1 MNLLALV
8 LCVHAADGGLSDG
21 ALTSAGSDG
30 VTPSEEELVER
41 VKELEARLRVVE
53 SRDLPRA
60 GATVEV
66 ALDPG
71 IHTGPL
77 IVAIGERLEQAVA
90 FGGPVDVHGDVVGDA
105 VSVGSDVLVRS
116 TGVVEG
122 NAVAVGGNVV
132 VEPGGHVAG
141 DRVALGEPNAVTS
154 VAGAFGDASPKGL
167 MRGVFRQ
174 LSVLSCLMG
183 AGVLLMGLWP
193 QNVERVARPLG
204 DRPFWYA
211 IAGAIL
217 TASFVVG
224 SGLLAITLVGIP
236 LAVLLS
242 IVLAVAWLLGV
253 VALCK
258 AIGERFPVLERR
270 GAWATFLAGAVIL
283 GAVSLLP
290 YVGPLLIVLVGFPAV
305 GAALLTRLG
314 NRRVG

>member
-1 MNLLALV
+1 VILLAV
-8 LCVHAADGGLSDG
+8 LLHARAAEPEPAAAPDD
-21 ALTSAGSDG
+21 
-30 VTPSEEELVER
+30 TPAEMSERMKEFEE
-41 VKELEARLRVVE
+41 RLRAVEMMRPPPAPAPPEDAGVRYSGPLVVE
-53 SRDLPRA
+53 IGQR
-60 GATVEV
+60 
-66 ALDPG
+66 LDK
-71 IHTGPL
+71 
-77 IVAIGERLEQAVA
+77 AVA
-90 FGGPVDVHGDVVGDA
+90 FGGPVDVHGDVLGDA
-105 VSVGSDVLVRS
+105 VSVGSDIVVRS

-132 VEPGGHVAG
+132 VEPGGQVAG
-141 DRVALGEPNAVTS
+141 DRVAIGEPNAVTS
-154 VAGAFGDASPKGL
+154 VAGAFGDGSP
-167 MRGVFRQ
+167 RGVVRGLFRQ

-242 IVLAVAWLLGV
+242 IILAVAWLLGV

-258 AIGERFPVLERR
+258 AIGERFPVLEKN
-270 GAWATFLAGAVIL
+270 GAWASFLAGAVIL

-290 YVGPLLIVLVGFPAV
+290 YVGPLLVVLVGFPAV
-305 GAALLTRLG
+305 GASLLTRLG
-314 NRRVG
+314 SRRAA

>member
-1 MNLLALV
+1 VIALALV
-8 LCVHAADGGLSDG
+8 LSVRASEMESSEVASDAIVG
-21 ALTSAGSDG
+21 
-30 VTPSEEELVER
+30 EEQLAER

-53 SRDLPRA
+53 SRRLPLA
-60 GATVEV
+60 GNVKLEPTP
-66 ALDPG
+66 DPG
-71 IHTGPL
+71 FRYSGPL
-77 IVAIGERLEQAVA
+77 VVAIGEQLEQAVA
-90 FGGPVDVHGDVVGDA
+90 VLGPVDVHGEVLGDA
-105 VSVGSDVLVRS
+105 VSVGSDVVVRS

-132 VEPGGHVAG
+132 VEPGGQVAG
-141 DRVALGEPNAVTS
+141 DRVAIAEPNAGAS
-154 VAGAFGDASPKGL
+154 VAFALGDETPKGL
-167 MRGVFRQ
+167 VRGVFRQ

-204 DRPFWYA
+204 DRPFWYG

-253 VALCK
+253 VAVCK
-258 AIGERFPVLERR
+258 AIGERFPVLERN

-290 YVGPLLIVLVGFPAV
+290 YVGPLLVVLVGFPAV

-314 NRRVG
+314 NRRVP

>member
-1 MNLLALV
+1 VNLLALV
-8 LCVHAADGGLSDG
+8 LSVQAADGALADG
-21 ALTSAGSDG
+21 ALTSPASGEL
-30 VTPSEEELVER
+30 TPSEQELVER
-41 VKELEARLRVVE
+41 VKELEARLRAVE
-53 SRDLPRA
+53 SRNMPRA
-60 GATVEV
+60 GASVEA
-66 ALDPG
+66 ALESG

-77 IVAIGERLEQAVA
+77 IVAIGERLEKAVA
-90 FGGPVDVHGDVVGDA
+90 FGGPVDVSGDVVGDA
-105 VSVGSDVLVRS
+105 VSVGSDVVVRS

-154 VAGAFGDASPKGL
+154 VAGAFGDDSPKG
-167 MRGVFRQ
+167 MVRGVFRQ

-204 DRPFWYA
+204 DRPFWYG

-258 AIGERFPVLERR
+258 AIGERFPVLERS
-270 GAWATFLAGAVIL
+270 GAWASFLAGAVIL

-290 YVGPLLIVLVGFPAV
+290 YLGPLLIVLVGFPAV

>member
-1 MNLLALV
+1 VNVLALV
-8 LCVHAADGGLSDG
+8 LCVHAAEPESAPAAEESDLSKEQLLEHMKQLD
-21 ALTSAGSDG
+21 A
-30 VTPSEEELVER
+30 R
-41 VKELEARLRVVE
+41 VKELE
-53 SRDLPRA
+53 SRSVPLTGNVSIAPP
-60 GATVEV
+60 VQ
-66 ALDPG
+66 DPG
-71 IHTGPL
+71 VRYSGPL
-77 IVAIGERLEQAVA
+77 VVAIGERLEKAVS
-90 FGGPVDVHGDVVGDA
+90 FGGPIDVAGAVLGDA
-105 VSVGSDVLVRS
+105 VSVGSDVVVRS

-132 VEPGGHVAG
+132 VEPGGQVEG
-141 DRVALGEPNAVTS
+141 DRVAIGEPNAATS
-154 VAGAFGDASPKGL
+154 LAGAFGDETPHGVV
-167 MRGVFRQ
+167 RGVFRQ

-242 IVLAVAWLLGV
+242 IILAVAWLLGV

-258 AIGERFPVLERR
+258 AIGERFPVLERN

-283 GAVSLLP
+283 GAVSLVP
-290 YVGPLLIVLVGFPAV
+290 YLGPLLIVLIGFPAV

-314 NRRVG
+314 NRRVA

>member
-1 MNLLALV
+1 VNALALV
-8 LCVHAADGGLSDG
+8 LCVHAAEPENVVAPDDADLSKEQLLEHMKQLD
-21 ALTSAGSDG
+21 A
-30 VTPSEEELVER
+30 R
-41 VKELEARLRVVE
+41 VKELE
-53 SRDLPRA
+53 SRNLPLTGNVSIA
-60 GATVEV
+60 PPVQ
-66 ALDPG
+66 DPG
-71 IHTGPL
+71 VRYSGPL
-77 IVAIGERLEQAVA
+77 VVAIGERLEKAVA
-90 FGGPVDVHGDVVGDA
+90 FGGPVDVAGAVLGDA
-105 VSVGSDVLVRS
+105 VSVGSDVVVRS

-132 VEPGGHVAG
+132 VEPGGQVEG
-141 DRVALGEPNAVTS
+141 DRVAIGEPNAAAS
-154 VAGAFGDASPKGL
+154 FAYAFGDETPKGVV
-167 MRGVFRQ
+167 RGLFRQ

-183 AGVLLMGLWP
+183 AGVLLNGLWP

-204 DRPFWYA
+204 ARPFWYA

-242 IVLAVAWLLGV
+242 IILAVAWLLGV

-258 AIGERFPVLERR
+258 AIGERFPVLERN

-283 GAVSLLP
+283 GAVSLVP
-290 YVGPLLIVLVGFPAV
+290 YLGPMLIVLVGFPAV

-314 NRRVG
+314 NRRVGA

>member
-1 MNLLALV
+1 VNVLALV
-8 LCVHAADGGLSDG
+8 LCVHAAEPAGD
-21 ALTSAGSDG
+21 APESAD
-30 VTPSEEELVER
+30 VREAQLLER
-41 VKELEARLRVVE
+41 VKDLEERLRVVE
-53 SRDLPRA
+53 SRDLPLA
-60 GATVEV
+60 GNVSLRPVQE
-66 ALDPG
+66 DPG
-71 IHTGPL
+71 VRYSGPL
-77 IVAIGERLEQAVA
+77 VVPIGERLEKAVA
-90 FGGPVDVHGDVVGDA
+90 FGGPVDVEGAVLGDA
-105 VSVGSDVLVRS
+105 VSVGSDVVVRS
-116 TGVVEG
+116 TGIVEG

-132 VEPGGHVAG
+132 VEPGGQVGG
-141 DRVALGEPNAVTS
+141 DRVAIAEPNATAS
-154 VAGAFGDASPKGL
+154 FAYAFGDETPKGVV
-167 MRGVFRQ
+167 RGLFRQ

-242 IVLAVAWLLGV
+242 IILAVAWLLGV

-258 AIGERFPVLERR
+258 AIGERFPVLERN

-283 GAVSLLP
+283 GAVSLVP
-290 YVGPLLIVLVGFPAV
+290 YLGPMLIVMVGFPAV

>member
-1 MNLLALV
+1 MNALALL
-8 LCVHAADGGLSDG
+8 LCAHAAEPENG
-21 ALTSAGSDG
+21 AAQAEAD
-30 VTPSEEELVER
+30 VREEQLLEHVKQLDAR
-41 VKELEARLRVVE
+41 VKELE
-53 SRDLPRA
+53 SRSLPLT
-60 GATVEV
+60 GNVNITATVD
-66 ALDPG
+66 DPG
-71 IHTGPL
+71 VRYSGPL
-77 IVAIGERLEQAVA
+77 VVPLGEMLEKAVA
-90 FGGPVDVHGDVVGDA
+90 FGGPVDVEGSVLGDA
-105 VSVGSDVLVRS
+105 VSVGSDVVVRS
-116 TGVVEG
+116 TGIVEG

-132 VEPGGHVAG
+132 VEPGGQVAG
-141 DRVALGEPNAVTS
+141 DRVAIGEPNATAS
-154 VAGAFGDASPKGL
+154 FAYAFGDETPKGVV
-167 MRGVFRQ
+167 RGLFRQ

-242 IVLAVAWLLGV
+242 IILAVAWLLGV

-258 AIGERFPVLERR
+258 AIGERFPVLERN

-283 GAVSLLP
+283 GAVSLVP
-290 YVGPLLIVLVGFPAV
+290 YLGPMLIVLVGFPAV

>member
-1 MNLLALV
+1 VNALLWV
-8 LCVHAADGGLSDG
+8 LAVDAAEP
-21 ALTSAGSDG
+21 A
-30 VTPSEEELVER
+30 TPERSSEEAIAEA
-41 VKELEARLRVVE
+41 VKDLDERLRIIETRGIPPAAPAAPEDPGVRFSGPLVVE
-53 SRDLPRA
+53 
-60 GATVEV
+60 
-66 ALDPG
+66 
-71 IHTGPL
+71 
-77 IVAIGERLEQAVA
+77 IGQRLEKAVS
-90 FGGPVDVHGDVVGDA
+90 FGGPVDVHGDVLGDA
-105 VSVGSDVLVRS
+105 VSVGSDIVVRS
-116 TGVVEG
+116 TGVIEG

-132 VEPGGHVAG
+132 IEPGGHVAG
-141 DRVALGEPNAVTS
+141 DRVALGEPIGVTS
-154 VAGAFGDASPKGL
+154 VAGAFGDGTPKGVV
-167 MRGVFRQ
+167 RGLFRQ

-211 IAGAIL
+211 VAGAIL
-217 TASFVVG
+217 TASFVLG

-258 AIGERFPVLERR
+258 AIGERFPVLERN
-270 GAWATFLAGAVIL
+270 GAWASFLAGAVIL

-290 YVGPLLIVLVGFPAV
+290 YVGPLLVILVGFPAV

-314 NRRVG
+314 NRRAA